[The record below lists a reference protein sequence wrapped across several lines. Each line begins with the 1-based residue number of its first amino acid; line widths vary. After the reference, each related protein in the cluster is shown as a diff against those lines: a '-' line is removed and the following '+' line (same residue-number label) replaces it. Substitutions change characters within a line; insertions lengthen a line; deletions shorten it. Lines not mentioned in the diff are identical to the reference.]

1 MGKISTSDFTKGTFI
16 EFRGEPFQ
24 ITEFQF
30 YNPGKGSAVVRTRL
44 KNIKSGRVLDFTFKS
59 GETVEEI
66 PVETK
71 EMQYLYKAGEEFV
84 FMNQS
89 TFEQINI
96 KKDLIG
102 NFANFIKEGDIIQ
115 VILNQGQALS
125 IRVPKKVRLKV
136 VEAEEGAKGDTVGP
150 AKKNVKIETGTTIL
164 VPIFIKEGD
173 VISIDPESGEYVE
186 RVSQK

>member
-1 MGKISTSDFTKGTFI
+1 MAKISTGDFTKGTFI
-16 EFRGEPFQ
+16 EFKGEPFQ
-24 ITEFQF
+24 IVEFQF

-44 KNIKSGRVLDFTFKS
+44 KNIKTTRVLDFTFKS

-66 PVETK
+66 PVETI

-84 FMNQS
+84 FMNQT
-89 TFEQINI
+89 TFEQINL
-96 KKDLIG
+96 KKETIG
-102 NFANFIKEGDIIQ
+102 NLSNFLKEGDIIQ
-115 VILNQGQALS
+115 IMLHEGEAVS

-136 VEAEEGAKGDTVGP
+136 TEAEEGARGDTVGA
-150 AKKNVKIETGTTIL
+150 AKKNVKVETGATIL

-173 VISIDPESGEYVE
+173 VISIDPETGEYVE